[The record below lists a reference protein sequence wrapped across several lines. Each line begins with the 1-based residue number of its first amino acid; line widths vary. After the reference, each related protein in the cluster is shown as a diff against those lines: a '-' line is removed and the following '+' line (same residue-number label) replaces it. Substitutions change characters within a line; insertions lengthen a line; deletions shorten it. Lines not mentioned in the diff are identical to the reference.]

1 MDKRKKIKKGSIVK
15 EITTGISGKLADVQ
29 YEFNRY
35 QFEHISN
42 WRYGIDNLERIK

>member
-1 MDKRKKIKKGSIVK
+1 MSKQIKLKTGNTVK
-15 EITTGISGKLADVQ
+15 EVTTGIIGKLADIQ

-42 WRYGIDNLERIK
+42 WRYGIDNLEKI